1 VVPPEHTETG
11 RPCSPK
17 HGRPVAELAS
27 VVRVLNSTECTLAR
41 ASFRK
46 GGQPEAHP
54 SLLQAPCQTA
64 APARA
69 PQNREGRTKGVCG
82 FLHTGVQQGDR
93 DAPVP
98 CPPEGSHWR
107 RRSAS
112 AGSPGRGEGVKSSGA
127 PEPEGSGRVNSCP
140 CDCPAR
146 PARRTLT
153 GYRLTLPLDRQSY
166 ALRPQAQASQDRYP
180 QAEEASPQEPPQEEG
195 PVGRAGSRR
204 GRGTGRWRIAP
215 NTRNRRAGPW
225 LKFGA
230 PLSVFPSLA

>member
-1 VVPPEHTETG
+1 
-11 RPCSPK
+11 
-17 HGRPVAELAS
+17 

-41 ASFRK
+41 ASFGK
-46 GGQPEAHP
+46 GGQPEALLP
-54 SLLQAPCQTA
+54 LLQAPCQRRS
-64 APARA
+64 PARA
-69 PQNREGRTKGVCG
+69 PQIREGRTKGVCG

-93 DAPVP
+93 GAPVP
-98 CPPEGSHWR
+98 YPPREGAAAV
-107 RRSAS
+107 SAPPGELPL
-112 AGSPGRGEGVKSSGA
+112 AGGLRHGAAHGTGLRQGEGVKSSRGT
-127 PEPEGSGRVNSCP
+127 EPEGSGSVNSCP

-146 PARRTLT
+146 SARRTLT
-153 GYRLTLPLDRQSY
+153 GYRVTLPLDRQPY

-204 GRGTGRWRIAP
+204 GRRAGKGGIAP
-215 NTRNRRAGPW
+215 SARNRKAALR